1 VRTLIAVAVLLV
13 LVGLSGC
20 GGGSTLDDMGGDGGP
35 PDSSDTSGSSDSSD
49 TSRSEGSRATGE
61 PEVGACRVLTAE
73 DVAQPS
79 NDTEPVR
86 CREDHTAETFFVGE
100 LAADASYDDPALAA
114 EVYDACQKRWMKFTG
129 ANESLAL
136 RTVLSWAWFRPTE
149 EQWDE
154 GARWFRCDVV
164 AGLDRPDG
172 LIPLPTSSE
181 GVLLGIPPDRWMAC
195 VNADTV
201 QEAPFL
207 PCTEEHTWRAVSTIV
222 VSEKKAYPGDRL
234 VEVLSRDYCSDSVL
248 AWLDYPPQYDY
259 GYTYFGKPEWE
270 AGNNRAIC
278 WARTDE

>member
-1 VRTLIAVAVLLV
+1 VRALIAVAVLLV
-13 LVGLSGC
+13 LLGLTGC
-20 GGGSTLDDMGGDGGP
+20 GGGSTLDDMGGDGG
-35 PDSSDTSGSSDSSD
+35 SSESSDSPDGSDSPD
-49 TSRSEGSRATGE
+49 TSRSAQRDGA
-61 PEVGACRVLTAE
+61 PEVGACRALTAE
-73 DVAQPS
+73 DVAEPS
-79 NDTEPVR
+79 NDSEPVR
-86 CREDHTAETFFVGE
+86 CQEDHTAETFYVGE

-114 EVYDACQKRWMKFTG
+114 DVYDACQKRWVKFTG
-129 ANESLAL
+129 ADESLAL
-136 RTVLSWAWFRPTE
+136 RTVLSWAWFRPSG

-164 AGLDRPDG
+164 GGLDRPDG
-172 LIPLPTSSE
+172 LVPLPASSK

-259 GYTYFGKPEWE
+259 GYTYFGKAEWD

-278 WARTDE
+278 WARTDT